1 MVRGLPLT
9 ATSLRA
15 LVSEAITESAMITTS
30 EMERRL
36 ARTAWWSRPRGWTAD
51 DPDLRG
57 ARNASF
63 EYAAGAL
70 RNLVPGGLYLLR
82 GPRRVGKS
90 VEIKK
95 TIRALIDGGEDPR
108 RVLHMAADN
117 LSAGDLRRMV
127 DAAAA
132 VARVDGPRIWFID
145 EITTISDGWPAEIKW
160 LRDNDPKFSADTVV
174 LTGSSATG
182 LDEAVKALAGRR
194 GDAVNSDRVLLPMPF
209 RAFLRLTRG
218 GPAADR
224 ISPLA
229 IADLTPDALAAATRR
244 IVPWMDDLV
253 RGWEAYLAVGGFPR
267 SVDFHVRGADD
278 VVFRRELLD
287 IVHGEALRR
296 AQWSKFQTDAFVRR
310 LARGLGSPVNYSDI
324 ATDIGGSAT
333 LVRNRIGAL
342 RDAFV
347 IWPCH
352 RERGLRPHL
361 RAQEKVYLM
370 DPVLARL
377 TGHPQQGLHLG
388 ILSEQQLGIALM
400 RSRERMTPGTFLEY
414 EAVLHHR
421 TRTRKEID
429 FVGPSFGG
437 VALESKY
444 VSGNRWRRAIPTLK
458 ASRWRGIVATR
469 DALDL
474 GDPEV
479 SAVPTGML
487 AWLIGG

>member
-1 MVRGLPLT
+1 
-9 ATSLRA
+9 
-15 LVSEAITESAMITTS
+15 MITTS

-36 ARTAWWSRPRGWTAD
+36 ARTPWWARPGRWTAD

-57 ARNASF
+57 ARNSSF

-90 VEIKK
+90 VEVKK
-95 TIRALIDGGEDPR
+95 TIRRLIEGGENPR
-108 RVLHMAADN
+108 RILHVAADN
-117 LSAGDLRRMV
+117 LSARDLRKMA
-127 DAAAA
+127 DASRATS
-132 VARVDGPRIWFID
+132 RVEGPRFWFID
-145 EITTISDGWPAEIKW
+145 EITAITDGWPAEIKW

-194 GDAVNSDRVLLPMPF
+194 GGATDSDRVLLPMPF
-209 RAFLRLTRG
+209 RDFLHLTRG
-218 GPAADR
+218 GPLADR
-224 ISPLA
+224 INPLP
-229 IADLTPDALAAATRR
+229 IADLTPGALATATPE

-253 RGWEAYLAVGGFPR
+253 RGWEAYLSVGGFPR
-267 SVDFHVRGADD
+267 SVDFHIRGTDD
-278 VVFRRELLD
+278 ESFRKELLD
-287 IVHGEALRR
+287 VVYGEALRR
-296 AQWSKFQTDAFVRR
+296 AQWSKSQTDAFVRR
-310 LARGLGSPVNYSDI
+310 LARGLGAPANSSDI

-333 LVRNRIGAL
+333 LVRNRINTL
-342 RDAFV
+342 RDAFTV
-347 IWPCH
+347 WPCH
-352 RERGLRPHL
+352 RERNLQPHL

-377 TGHPQQGLHLG
+377 TRHPQQGLHLG
-388 ILSEQQLGIALM
+388 ILSEQQLGIALL
-400 RSRERMTPGTFLEY
+400 RSQERTTPGTFLDY

-421 TRTRKEID
+421 TPTRKEID
-429 FVGPSFGG
+429 FVGPHFGG
-437 VALESKY
+437 VAFESKY

-458 ASRWRGIVATR
+458 ASPWRGIVATR

-474 GDPEV
+474 SDPEV
-479 SAVPTGML
+479 MAVPTGML